1 MKKTGGHVFY
11 EEEWMEEEEEILEEL
26 ESCADQVEETFVN
39 YLDSRKRMKELA
51 LARGFYPVMAIQPE
65 FTEKLQWQQK

>member
-11 EEEWMEEEEEILEEL
+11 EEEWMEEEEEIPEEL

-39 YLDSRKRMKELA
+39 YLDSRKRMKELVCVESD
-51 LARGFYPVMAIQPE
+51 FPE
-65 FTEKLQWQQK
+65 TPDSTVV